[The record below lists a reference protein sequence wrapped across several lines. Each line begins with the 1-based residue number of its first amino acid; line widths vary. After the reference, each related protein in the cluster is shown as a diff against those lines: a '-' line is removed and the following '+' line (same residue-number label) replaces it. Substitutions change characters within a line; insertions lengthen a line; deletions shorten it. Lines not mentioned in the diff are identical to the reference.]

1 MRPEHLALGA
11 PDDKDAIGGA
21 VVEVV
26 EQLGSEIV
34 LETRAGDCTLTV
46 ARVDPQ
52 SALSMGDA
60 IRLSAQGE
68 RLHFFDPQSEGRS
81 DDRRAPGTHATG
93 RTMTTSSTQG
103 SAAPAA
109 LVLSGAPAEG
119 VLLLTLNRPQSS
131 TRSAPRCSKSCACC
145 SRPPRRTRACAAS
158 S

>member
-1 MRPEHLALGA
+1 MNFVEATIRAHDGELFAQTPSLRARIPAARRSVLAAWRDRKVILGVRPEHLALGA

-68 RLHFFDPQSEGRS
+68 RLHFFDPQSEQAIR
-81 DDRRAPGTHATG
+81 
-93 RTMTTSSTQG
+93 
-103 SAAPAA
+103 
-109 LVLSGAPAEG
+109 
-119 VLLLTLNRPQSS
+119 
-131 TRSAPRCSKSCACC
+131 
-145 SRPPRRTRACAAS
+145 
-158 S
+158 